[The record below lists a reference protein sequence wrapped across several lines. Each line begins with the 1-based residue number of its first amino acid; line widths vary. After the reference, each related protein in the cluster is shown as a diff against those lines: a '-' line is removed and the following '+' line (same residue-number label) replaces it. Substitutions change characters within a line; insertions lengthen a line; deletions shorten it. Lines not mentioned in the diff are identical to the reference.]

1 MRSNNEPDD
10 SKTNRLTNEPKTQQ
24 KSSKVAMTWQV
35 RAMGIGLVALALLL
49 AYLFLMVWP
58 AGISPTADGASIVPV
73 HLFGDRLV
81 LQLSLDV
88 RLVLIVMIAGGLGSF
103 IHTATSFS
111 DYVGNETLTSNWLW
125 WYILRPFVGMM
136 LAVVFYLA
144 IRGGFLSTGTE
155 AGKINPFGITAL
167 AGLVG
172 MFSKQATDKLDEI
185 FNTLFRTAPGAG
197 DSKRKGSLTN
207 PVPSINDIEPKSIE
221 SKTQSL
227 IVTVKGT
234 GFVKGAVVR
243 VNGTNRETTFT
254 NESQLTA
261 TLLPDD
267 VEKEGE
273 VELTV
278 FNPGPG
284 GGIATP
290 IKLKV
295 ASEPTKP

>member
-1 MRSNNEPDD
+1 MSSNNKDQEDLLD
-10 SKTNRLTNEPKTQQ
+10 NKSKTTEKESNPVMN
-24 KSSKVAMTWQV
+24 WQV
-35 RAMGIGLVALALLL
+35 QVMGISLLVLALVL
-49 AYLFLMVWP
+49 AYLFLMIWP
-58 AGISPTADGASIVPV
+58 AGMSPTADGASIVPV

-88 RLVLIVMIAGGLGSF
+88 RLVLVVMIAGGLGSF

-111 DYVGNETLTSNWLW
+111 DYVGNGTLSSSWLW
-125 WYILRPFVGMM
+125 WYIFRPFVGMM

-144 IRGGFLSTGTE
+144 VRGGFLTGPE
-155 AGKINPFGITAL
+155 AGKINPFGIAAL

-197 DSKRKGSLTN
+197 DSKRQGSLTN
-207 PVPSINDIEPKSIE
+207 PRPSINDWEPKSIE
-221 SKTQSL
+221 PQTESL
-227 IVTVKGT
+227 IVTVIGT
-234 GFVKGAVVR
+234 GFVKGAAVR
-243 VNGTNRETTFT
+243 VNGTNRETHF
-254 NESQLTA
+254 ESESRLTA

-278 FNPGPG
+278 FSPGPG
-284 GGIATP
+284 GGMSTP
-290 IKLKV
+290 IKLKI
-295 ASEPTKP
+295 ARKP

>member
-1 MRSNNEPDD
+1 MSSNNEPGDSE
-10 SKTNRLTNEPKTQQ
+10 SKTKAKQKASKAQLTGKI
-24 KSSKVAMTWQV
+24 
-35 RAMGIGLVALALLL
+35 RAMGIGLLALALLL
-49 AYLFLMVWP
+49 AYLFLMTWP
-58 AGISPTADGASIVPV
+58 AGVSPTADGGTAAPV
-73 HLFGDRLV
+73 HLFGDRWV
-81 LQLSLDV
+81 IQMSLDV
-88 RLVLIVMIAGGLGSF
+88 RLVLVVMIAGGLGSF
-103 IHTATSFS
+103 VHAATSFS

-136 LAVVFYLA
+136 LAVIFYLA
-144 IRGGFLSTGTE
+144 IRGGFLSAATE

-172 MFSKQATDKLDEI
+172 MFSKQATDKLDET
-185 FNTLFRTAPGAG
+185 FNTLFRTAPGSG

-207 PVPSINDIEPKSIE
+207 PVPSINDIEPKSVE
-221 SKTQSL
+221 PKTQSV

-243 VNGTNRETTFT
+243 VNGTNRETTFN
-254 NESQLTA
+254 NESHLIA

-273 VELTV
+273 LELTV

-284 GGIATP
+284 GGLATP
-290 IKLKV
+290 IKLKI
-295 ASEPTKP
+295 ASSPPKR